1 MFHLLHV
8 HFLKHS
14 HLSKVK
20 IKRDIC
26 CICGSSFLVPL
37 LCSLTKNGLLH
48 NSFSRKVHSHMEN
61 LPSSLFLL
69 QQPMNVSNH
78 IQSNDYVV
86 TLISFFFFLLIWNY
100 TLYRKYN
107 KCSSL
112 FDIYLTK
119 WGKNEK
125 YEFYIY

>member
-37 LCSLTKNGLLH
+37 LCSLTKNGLPH
-48 NSFSRKVHSHMEN
+48 NSRKVHSHMEN

-86 TLISFFFFLLIWNY
+86 TLISFFFSINMKLHIIQ
-100 TLYRKYN
+100 K
-107 KCSSL
+107 
-112 FDIYLTK
+112 IQ
-119 WGKNEK
+119 
-125 YEFYIY
+125 